1 MTASTS
7 TGAHPPAAPK
17 PLWRSYLAF
26 LGPMIFSNFLQSV
39 SGTVNNIYL
48 GQMLGVKAMAAVSA
62 FFPVLFFLIAFMI
75 GLGSGASVLIGQA

>member
-1 MTASTS
+1 MTTSPS

-17 PLWRSYLAF
+17 PLWKSYLAF

-48 GQMLGVKAMAAVSA
+48 GQMLAGA
-62 FFPVLFFLIAFMI
+62 FQPVAPPPLSNVTFAW
-75 GLGSGASVLIGQA
+75 